1 MIVNNTEE
9 THQEDVDLSEAMQ
22 KVYAAKKK
30 MSGESMDY
38 SRRGGAALLEQ
49 GERSAWL
56 LNAVQ
61 QAKAAA
67 DAASDERRRRL
78 SDREAMTRALAMQ
91 QQAENAKNVFSGI
104 GKLSGDAIRHWAT
117 TGRREMDEGD
127 LSGSAKGLLA
137 SNAIRRVPGGG
148 YKYTAGGLFDE
159 MFSPERMF
167 GLRGEIDTLGLRGPN
182 SGRDY

>member
-1 MIVNNTEE
+1 MIVNNTEA

-67 DAASDERRRRL
+67 DAASDERRRMAKER
-78 SDREAMTRALAMQ
+78 DAMTRAMAMRQ
-91 QQAENAKNVFSGI
+91 HAENIRKAVGGT
-104 GKLSGDAIRHWAT
+104 GKLVGEGVRHWAT

-182 SGRDY
+182 SGREY